1 MMARRLLL
9 SYLAVILLTVAL
21 LAVILRLTTA
31 QTFSRY
37 LSDQASTHTQM
48 LPTMLA
54 SYHAE
59 HGSWEGVQA
68 NIDQAS
74 FLIGGQVVL
83 ADVQGRIVAASQPA
97 LIGQPVTTATAG
109 DLGTEIPV
117 LASGG
122 AIAGTVYVGRS
133 SAQKRADTAF
143 LTSVTLALGAAGLLV
158 ALLAAGLGVLL
169 ARSISRPLAEMGQ
182 AAARIAQG
190 DYQVRVPPGRDE
202 VGALA
207 EAFNRMAEGMG
218 GVERVR
224 RELVANVSH
233 DLRTPLTVIRG
244 YLEGLRSGRIADRR
258 SAEMAFEAMY
268 GEVARLLVLVEDLRQ
283 VASLDAAVPG
293 LEREPVTAD
302 ALATTALGRI
312 EPLAVAKSVKLINEV
327 PRDLA
332 PVLADPG
339 RLGQALYNLLEN
351 AVRHTP
357 AGGQITISAGQTA
370 AHNGGVGQLWL
381 AVRDNGDG
389 ISAEHLPHIFERFYR
404 ADPARSS
411 QRERGSGLGL
421 TIAKGI
427 VDVHGG
433 RLTAESEGVPGRGS
447 IFTIYLPL

>member
-1 MMARRLLL
+1 MARRLLL

-21 LAVILRLTTA
+21 LAVILRFTTA

-54 SYHAE
+54 SYYAQ
-59 HGSWEGVQA
+59 HGSWDGVQA

-74 FLIGGQVVL
+74 FLIGGQVAL
-83 ADVQGRIVAASQPA
+83 ADAQGRIVAASQPA
-97 LIGQPVTTATAG
+97 LIGQPLSRAG
-109 DLGTEIPV
+109 DLGTAIPV

-122 AIAGTVYVGRS
+122 TTAGTVYVGRS
-133 SAQKRADTAF
+133 DAQKRADTAF
-143 LTSVTLALGAAGLLV
+143 LTSVTLALGAAALLV
-158 ALLAAGLGVLL
+158 ALLATGLGVLL

-182 AAARIAQG
+182 AAARIARG

-207 EAFNRMAEGMG
+207 EAFNRMADGMG
-218 GVERVR
+218 SVELLR

-244 YLEGLRSGRIADRR
+244 YLEGLRSGQIADRR
-258 SAEMAFEAMY
+258 SAEMAFDAMY
-268 GEVARLLVLVEDLRQ
+268 GEVARLLLLVEDLRQ
-283 VASLDAAVPG
+283 VASLDAAAPG
-293 LEREPVTAD
+293 LERQPVTAD

-312 EPLAVAKSVKLINEV
+312 EPLATARGVALINQV
-327 PRDLA
+327 PGDLA

-357 AGGQITISAGQTA
+357 EGGQITISAGQTA
-370 AHNGGVGQLWL
+370 AHDGGAGQLWL
-381 AVRDNGDG
+381 AVRDNGAG
-389 ISAEHLPHIFERFYR
+389 IASEHLPHVFERFYR

-427 VDVHGG
+427 VEAHGG

>member
-1 MMARRLLL
+1 MARRLLL
-9 SYLAVILLTVAL
+9 SYLAVIVLTVAL
-21 LAVILRLTTA
+21 LGIIVRVTTA

-48 LPTMLA
+48 LPTLLA
-54 SYHAE
+54 SYHAQ

-68 NIDQAS
+68 NIEQAS
-74 FLIGGQVVL
+74 FLIGGQVAL
-83 ADVQGRIVAASQPA
+83 ADAQGRIVAASQPT
-97 LIGQPVTTATAG
+97 LIGQQVGRVG
-109 DLGTEIPV
+109 DLGTAIPIV
-117 LASGG
+117 ASGG
-122 AIAGTVYVGRS
+122 TTAGTVYVGRS
-133 SAQKRADTAF
+133 LALKRADTAF
-143 LTSVTLALGAAGLLV
+143 LANITLALAAAGLLV
-158 ALLAAGLGVLL
+158 ALLATGLSLLL

-182 AAARIAQG
+182 AAARMAKG
-190 DYQVRVPPGRDE
+190 DYQVRVPPGQAE

-207 EAFNRMAEGMG
+207 EAFNLMAEGMG
-218 GVERVR
+218 GVERLR

-244 YLEGLRSGRIADRR
+244 YLEGLRSGQIADRR

-283 VASLDAAVPG
+283 VASLDAEVRG
-293 LEREPVTAD
+293 LERQPVTAD

-312 EPLAVAKSVKLINEV
+312 EPLAVAKGVKLTNQV
-327 PRDLA
+327 PSDLA
-332 PVLADPG
+332 PVLADPS

-357 AGGQITISAGQTA
+357 AGGQITISAGQTV
-370 AHNGGVGQLWL
+370 AHDGGTGQFWL

-389 ISAEHLPHIFERFYR
+389 ISAEHLPHVFERFYQV
-404 ADPARSS
+404 DPARSS

-427 VDVHGG
+427 VEAHGG
-433 RLTAESEGVPGRGS
+433 WLTAESEGVPGRGS
-447 IFTIYLPL
+447 IFTIRLPL